1 MNSNHA
7 ASTLPTVYIVERDT
21 SVRRALTRLMQSEGY
36 GNESFSSV
44 DAFLESS
51 FSHDN
56 ACIVADVDVPGIS
69 ALELPERLRQIGANL
84 PIVFLATDY
93 RDETRERIRRA
104 GGSGYFGKPVDGNAL
119 LDMIRWTTN
128 GKYSV

>member
-1 MNSNHA
+1 
-7 ASTLPTVYIVERDT
+7 
-21 SVRRALTRLMQSEGY
+21 MQSEGY